1 MGGSD
6 RGPVVKP
13 DSFVVVIV
21 RVVVSLPDVILLVD
35 VILVHVVSHV
45 DVREGVLQLGVVVP
59 WDGRE
64 WVEEVWVHFLS
75 LHHVLKVLVELCL
88 FLLLCVWN
96 VTIEV
101 STCKNGVSKK
111 VSVVVHASED
121 T

>member
-64 WVEEVWVHFLS
+64 WVEKIWVHFL
-75 LHHVLKVLVELCL
+75 
-88 FLLLCVWN
+88 
-96 VTIEV
+96 
-101 STCKNGVSKK
+101 
-111 VSVVVHASED
+111 
-121 T
+121 